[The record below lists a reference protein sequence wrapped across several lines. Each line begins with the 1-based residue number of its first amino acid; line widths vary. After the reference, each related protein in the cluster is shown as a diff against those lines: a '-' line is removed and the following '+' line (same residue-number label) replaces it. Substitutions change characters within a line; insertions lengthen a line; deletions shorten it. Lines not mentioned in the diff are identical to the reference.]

1 MENSTVIKF
10 LPKNENPRHTRVPK
24 STNQSQLDFYD
35 QNLNFGQI
43 NKYIKWTKTPIDMK
57 ISPGT

>member
-10 LPKNENPRHTRVPK
+10 LLKNENPGHTRVPK
-24 STNQSQLDFYD
+24 STNQSQPDFHD

-43 NKYIKWTKTPIDMK
+43 NKYIK
-57 ISPGT
+57 